1 MAPCEIAYGAEVAAG
16 GGLLRF
22 LTPAPLAPVKIG
34 LCILAVNLTGGQL
47 RII

>member
-1 MAPCEIAYGAEVAAG
+1 MALRLLAAVS
-16 GGLLRF
+16 LLRF
-22 LTPAPLAPVKIG
+22 LTPALFAPVKIG

>member
-1 MAPCEIAYGAEVAAG
+1 MAPCEITYGAEVTVG
-16 GGLLRF
+16 DSLLRF
-22 LTPAPLAPVKIG
+22 LTPPPFAPVKIG

>member
-1 MAPCEIAYGAEVAAG
+1 MALKLRPAVT
-16 GGLLRF
+16 LLRL
-22 LTPAPLAPVKIG
+22 LTSAPLAPVKIG